1 MAGTVAML
9 LNLFSQEPV
18 SWSYLA
24 KNLYLVI
31 IKASESLDY
40 SRFINICKNVSELVV
55 ALYRIK
61 MIIFFLL
68 FQFSLCVVTN
78 VRTVCAATRRQSS
91 VLSGAE
97 RVSRPPQVGIT
108 EEVNLCF

>member
-9 LNLFSQEPV
+9 LNLFSQELV

-61 MIIFFLL
+61 TVFFLL
-68 FQFSLCVVTN
+68 FQFSLCVVTS
-78 VRTVCAATRRQSS
+78 VRTVCAATRCQSS

-108 EEVNLCF
+108 EKVNLCF

>member
-9 LNLFSQEPV
+9 LNLFSQELV

-61 MIIFFLL
+61 MIIFFSPVSVQSLRCH
-68 FQFSLCVVTN
+68 QCTDSLCSNTASVQCPERSRACVT
-78 VRTVCAATRRQSS
+78 AT
-91 VLSGAE
+91 SGGNNRE
-97 RVSRPPQVGIT
+97 S
-108 EEVNLCF
+108 